1 MRPSDFLKSFFAFT
15 LVLVAMSAMAQ
26 QPNINYFRP
35 WGQDGVNMFESPKGE
50 NAPFEG
56 LKVRVGGAF
65 TQQLQM
71 LNHENPDAVF
81 APAANDSTVNLNELY
96 PLGGGFNLATANLNL
111 DVQLGDGI
119 RLCLENYMS
128 SRHHQEFWV
137 KGGYIQFDKLPFFGS
152 PEFWTK
158 YITAK
163 VGHMEINYGDQH
175 FRRTDNG
182 NSLFN
187 PFVGETILDAF
198 ATEIGGELYFKHPS
212 GILAMLGVSAG
223 LINGD
228 VRDYPS
234 EVGSGISYNADGDP
248 YTKGPSIYGKLGI
261 DRKFGDD
268 FRLRLTGSIYMN
280 NNTIR
285 NTLYAGDRTG
295 ARYYQAMDL
304 AFVRDNKGNLTLSGG
319 KPTLNGV
326 GASGS
331 TGNFTSG
338 RINPGFTNEITAI
351 MVNALI
357 KYKGL
362 ELFGTYETASGL
374 KAGETEDRQF
384 GQFSAELTY
393 RFLKN
398 EQLFIGGRYNSASG
412 DLGGALA
419 GTDISINR
427 MAAVLGWFITP
438 NLLAKVEYVNQTYV
452 DFPTSDYRS
461 GGKFSGIMIEA
472 AVGF

>member
-1 MRPSDFLKSFFAFT
+1 MKQSICFPGIFIFILT
-15 LVLVAMSAMAQ
+15 LSAISAMAQ
-26 QPNINYFRP
+26 QPTINYFRP
-35 WGQDGVNMFESPKGE
+35 WGQDGVNMFETPKDE
-50 NAPFEG
+50 LAPYEG

-65 TQQLQM
+65 TQQFQM
-71 LNHENPDAVF
+71 LNHENPDAAF
-81 APAANDSTVNLNELY
+81 SPALNDSTVNLNELY
-96 PLGGGFNLATANLNL
+96 PLGSGFNLATANLNL

-119 RLCLENYMS
+119 RLSLENYMS

-158 YITAK
+158 YLTAK

-187 PFVGETILDAF
+187 PFVGGTILDAF

-228 VRDYPS
+228 VRDYES
-234 EVGSGISYNADGDP
+234 EVGSGINYNADDEP
-248 YTKGPSIYGKLGI
+248 YGKSPSIYGKLGI
-261 DRKFGDD
+261 DRKLGED
-268 FRLRLTGSIYMN
+268 FRLRLTGSVYMN
-280 NNTIR
+280 SGTTR
-285 NTLYAGDRTG
+285 NTLYGGDRTG
-295 ARYYQAMDL
+295 SRYYQAMDL
-304 AFVRDNKGNLTLSGG
+304 AFVRDNKGNVTLSGG

-357 KYKGL
+357 KFKGL
-362 ELFGTYETASGL
+362 ELFGIYETASGL

-384 GQFSAELTY
+384 GQFALELTY

-398 EQLFIGGRYNSASG
+398 EQLFISGRYNSASG

-419 GTDISINR
+419 GTDITINR
-427 MAAVLGWFITP
+427 IAGSLGWFITP

-452 DFPTSDYRS
+452 DFPTSDFRHS
-461 GGKFSGIMIEA
+461 GKFNGLVIEA